1 MQVRDYKKSTG
12 GFIHGFRYDV
22 RALHRM
28 LHVKYHDGRWPS
40 RRLEEDPHALM
51 EAVIARVNRSSALW
65 QRFGFLCDVIVVGR
79 ETGVKYLEEMPVAH
93 VHEREWEDARSYFT
107 ITLEYGEGH
116 DQIDPFDVSIG
127 RVSQGDAERS
137 HEARYL
143 HPVVRHY
150 RERALVGEHHVT
162 ENLENDWTGPVHR
175 EPLRS
180 FFAHQSAW
188 AKVPQAAD

>member
-1 MQVRDYKKSTG
+1 
-12 GFIHGFRYDV
+12 
-22 RALHRM
+22 
-28 LHVKYHDGRWPS
+28 
-40 RRLEEDPHALM
+40 M

-127 RVSQGDAERS
+127 RVSQSDAERS

-150 RERALVGEHHVT
+150 RERTLVGEHHVT

-180 FFAHQSAW
+180 FFAHQSAR
-188 AKVPQAAD
+188 AKVPEAAD